1 MEVLTMKKEYLC
13 PEFEKIDV
21 TLVDVLLG
29 SVEETIPEIIGGDG
43 DGGDDVIPD
52 F

>member
-1 MEVLTMKKEYLC
+1 MKKEYLC

-29 SVEETIPEIIGGDG
+29 SVEETIPEIIGGDS
-43 DGGDDVIPD
+43 GGDNPGDPILD
-52 F
+52 GF